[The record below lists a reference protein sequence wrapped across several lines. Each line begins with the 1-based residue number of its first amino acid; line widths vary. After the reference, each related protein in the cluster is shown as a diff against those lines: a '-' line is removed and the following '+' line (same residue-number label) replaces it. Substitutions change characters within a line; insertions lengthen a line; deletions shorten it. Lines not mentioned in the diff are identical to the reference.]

1 MQRQVLGVERLDVWV
16 NPFLHK
22 RLHRLIEYLH
32 NVIQMI
38 HEDVYFVCEDTSLNE
53 I

>member
-1 MQRQVLGVERLDVWV
+1 MQRQVLWVERLDVWV

-22 RLHRLIEYLH
+22 RLHGLIEYLH

-38 HEDVYFVCEDTSLNE
+38 DEDVYFVCEDTPINE
-53 I
+53 V